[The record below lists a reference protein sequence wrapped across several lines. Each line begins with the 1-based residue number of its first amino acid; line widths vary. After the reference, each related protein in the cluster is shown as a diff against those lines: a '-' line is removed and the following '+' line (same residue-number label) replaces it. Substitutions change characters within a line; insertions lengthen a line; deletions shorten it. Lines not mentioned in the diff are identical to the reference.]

1 MFKCRRCGPTRQGQC
16 RFLTRV
22 RLSSEPVPGPA
33 ILVIALATN
42 EIGSARTAAILT
54 TAHQVL
60 GDQVSVRLE
69 VVDAA
74 LDSRA
79 VLSTHPTSAY
89 AWLSWDKTNTHLAH
103 LGCFIP
109 SSQRWVQRDVAFA
122 PEDPDIESGRTLGFV
137 IASTYVDGIEYQTKT
152 REQVPRKPEVGR
164 TEVSRHKRFELQGA
178 ASLAG
183 LGDATSMGAWFGIQM
198 AVAQS
203 FHVGAAGDIRFGTV
217 GKAQSSERFIATGIL
232 GTLRAWPQSGR
243 TWLGCQAFIG
253 AEQVR
258 FSHFSEDDLQPVTQT
273 SWVPRLDLLGI
284 AAWEVSNTS
293 QVFLGLGTNFRFGQT
308 DVLVRGIERAHLPA
322 WIAIARV
329 GLGTSF

>member
-1 MFKCRRCGPTRQGQC
+1 MFKCPRLEPIRQGRC

-22 RLSSEPVPGPA
+22 RLSCGPVPGLTV
-33 ILVIALATN
+33 LVIALATN
-42 EIGSARTAAILT
+42 EIGSARTAAIVT

-69 VVDAA
+69 VLDAE
-74 LDSRA
+74 LDSQT
-79 VLSTHPTSAY
+79 LMNTHPTSAY

-103 LGCFIP
+103 LECFIP
-109 SSQRWVQRDVAFA
+109 SAHRWVQRDVAFA
-122 PEDPDIESGRTLGFV
+122 PQDPDIESGRTLGFV

-152 REQVPRKPEVGR
+152 REQVPRKPESGKP
-164 TEVSRHKRFELQGA
+164 EVARQKRFELQGA

-183 LGDATSMGAWFGIQM
+183 LRDATSMGAWFGIQI
-198 AVAQS
+198 AVAKPL
-203 FHVGAAGDIRFGTV
+203 HLGAAGDIRFGTV
-217 GKAQSSERFIATGIL
+217 GKAQSSERFIATGVV
-232 GTLRAWPQSGR
+232 GTLRVWPQSGR
-243 TWLGCQAFIG
+243 AWLGPQMFIG

-258 FSHFSEDDLQPVTQT
+258 YSHFSGDDLQTVTQT
-273 SWVPRLDLLGI
+273 AWVPRLDLLGI

-293 QVFLGLGTNFRFGQT
+293 QVFLGLGTNYRFGQT
-308 DVLVRGIERAHLPA
+308 DVFVRGFERAHLPA